1 MSCLGRFTTSKLLW
15 LTITE
20 RICKITVHSHGRAED
35 ICSAVGDFDHG
46 HRSISRQQKTV
57 LLWPQAARRGRR
69 RWHTAFVAAVNR
81 RLIQPRKVQK
91 KRHRTAVAV
100 EVHAV
105 GNVLVASC
113 YYCIRVLL
121 CVSIIRAKLL
131 YLWVVTPPHG
141 QRIDPNKERPI
152 PGSHFY
158 LSTSS
163 HRVHV
168 IWRVQ
173 LYTAFVDLC
182 SLYVEAG
189 TVSIACIL

>member
-57 LLWPQAARRGRR
+57 LLWTQAARRGRR

-141 QRIDPNKERPI
+141 QRTDPNKERPI
-152 PGSHFY
+152 PRSQSSSIRKPQLEVISLKRYIVWTHTHTNKPTA
-158 LSTSS
+158 LSGRLS
-163 HRVHV
+163 
-168 IWRVQ
+168 VQ
-173 LYTAFVDLC
+173 
-182 SLYVEAG
+182 
-189 TVSIACIL
+189 